1 MKEVRMT
8 ELRRFLVVW
17 LIVILFMNFFLFVVK
32 PFTDFSTD
40 SQVTVE
46 EDDPRWDCHTMGNGV
61 CGRG

>member
-1 MKEVRMT
+1 MT